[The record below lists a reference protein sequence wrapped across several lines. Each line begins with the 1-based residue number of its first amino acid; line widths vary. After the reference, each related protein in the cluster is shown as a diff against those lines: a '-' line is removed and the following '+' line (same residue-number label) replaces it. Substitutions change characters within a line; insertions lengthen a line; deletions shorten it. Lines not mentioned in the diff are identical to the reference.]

1 MSAKVGPEPLHR
13 TSDIRGSV
21 AQEPDLFALVMK
33 ELQKKVVSML
43 AHFSSQY
50 WGCDERIV
58 LQDTPNSCKVET
70 LLSNNKNSY
79 PFKYHVLDH
88 TNRY

>member
-58 LQDTPNSCKVET
+58 LQDTTNSCKVET
-70 LLSNNKNSY
+70 FS
-79 PFKYHVLDH
+79 VE
-88 TNRY
+88 

>member
-58 LQDTPNSCKVET
+58 LPRHSKFLQSRNFIVK
-70 LLSNNKNSY
+70 
-79 PFKYHVLDH
+79 
-88 TNRY
+88 